1 MILDDKD
8 REIIRLLEE
17 NSRYS
22 IREIAGKVGLS
33 HMAVY
38 KRIKKLVD
46 MGVIK
51 KFSIIVDPSNLGY
64 SCAYY
69 IMVRVK
75 PGYDPI
81 KIGEKIKSM
90 RGVSMVNIIASDYD
104 ILVLTRCLSKNEAYD
119 VLSSVRKMEG
129 VERASPIYIIKTL

>member
-1 MILDDKD
+1 MMLDDKD

-22 IREIAGKVGLS
+22 IREIASRVGLS

-46 MGVIK
+46 LGVIK

-75 PGYDPI
+75 SGYDPI
-81 KIGEKIKSM
+81 TVGEKIRGM
-90 RGVSMVNIIASDYD
+90 DGVSMVNVIASEYD
-104 ILVLTRCLSKNEAYD
+104 LLVLTRCLSKSEAYD
-119 VLSSVRKMEG
+119 VLNKVRRMEE
-129 VERASPIYIIKTL
+129 VERASPVYIIKTL